1 MSKGLGVSFE
11 AKLKAPI
18 IVKTGALAATDE
30 AVPMHFLKFS
40 LSVAAF
46 GRA

>member
-11 AKLKAPI
+11 VKLKAPI

-30 AVPMHFLKFS
+30 AVPIHFLKFS
-40 LSVAAF
+40 FAVAAL